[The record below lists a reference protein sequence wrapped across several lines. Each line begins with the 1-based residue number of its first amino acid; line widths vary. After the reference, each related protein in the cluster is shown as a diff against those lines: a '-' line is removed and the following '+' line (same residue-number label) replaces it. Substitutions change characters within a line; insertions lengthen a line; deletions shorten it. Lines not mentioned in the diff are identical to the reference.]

1 MKMTTC
7 SISRREPAVTG
18 ELPSS
23 TAKTVPRSNTMVI
36 DGEVTVRGEGK
47 KESEVKK
54 FGMKKLG
61 K

>member
-1 MKMTTC
+1 
-7 SISRREPAVTG
+7 
-18 ELPSS
+18 
-23 TAKTVPRSNTMVI
+23 MVI